1 MNFKTKFLWLVL
13 PVFILSACNL
23 PAGVDPNA
31 PDFDLTVTANAA
43 LIETALA
50 SGAQPPADLAQP
62 NAVEPAP
69 AGNEAPP
76 ATEELSN
83 PAESSATP
91 TISSQSGVT
100 VVVSVAT
107 NCRKGPGQAYES
119 VYGLPVGVTGKVV
132 GKNTSVPNYWV
143 IEIPNTNGGTCWLWG
158 QYATVTGDT
167 NTLKIVAV
175 PATPTPTVTFTP
187 TTTLTLTATKVVAP
201 AAPSN
206 AASVLLTCVTNNFI
220 QTFTATFTWTD
231 NSNNENGFNIYV
243 NANFADGSSVDILSG
258 SVGPNTTSYTVNA
271 QSVSK
276 LPPLIKVEAFNAT
289 GSSTRVSAPA
299 LSLATCP

>member
-1 MNFKTKFLWLVL
+1 MRKQRLKVL
-13 PVFILSACNL
+13 IVSILILSLAACNL
-23 PAGVDPNA
+23 PEGVDPNA
-31 PDFDLTVTANAA
+31 PDFELTATANAA

-69 AGNEAPP
+69 AGIEAPP

-91 TISSQSGVT
+91 TISQSGVT

-167 NTLKIVAV
+167 NTLKVVAV
-175 PATPTPTVTFTP
+175 PATPTPTA
-187 TTTLTLTATKVVAP
+187 TLTPTATKVVAP

-206 AASVLLTCVTNNFI
+206 ATSVLLTCVTNNFI

-258 SVGPNTTSYTVNA
+258 SVGPNITSYTVNA

-276 LPPLIKVEAFNAT
+276 SPPLIKVEAFNAT